1 MRHFLI
7 GKVTGIQLYNVA
19 RIAIS
24 CRAQTRNDIAPAWSG
39 ATFASIF
46 LQKALYR
53 RNPAPIARAH
63 RVSKQNPAPA

>member
-1 MRHFLI
+1 MRHFFV
-7 GKVTGIQLYNVA
+7 GEVSGIQLYNVA
-19 RIAIS
+19 RFEIS
-24 CRAQTRNDIAPAWSG
+24 GRAQTRNDIDPTWSG

-53 RNPAPIARAH
+53 RNPPPIARAH